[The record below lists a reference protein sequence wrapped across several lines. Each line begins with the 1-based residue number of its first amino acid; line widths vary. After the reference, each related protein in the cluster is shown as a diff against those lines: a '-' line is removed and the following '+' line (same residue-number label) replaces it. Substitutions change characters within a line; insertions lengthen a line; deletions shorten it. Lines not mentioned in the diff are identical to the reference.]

1 MHVYHVVFQHDET
14 CTTCNIEFVHDVS
27 CIMHRYL
34 HAIGRLLKT
43 ILITQLVSEQNI
55 LFNLILLFD
64 LILYVHS
71 TIFQLCGT
79 VLPGFNQY

>member
-1 MHVYHVVFQHDET
+1 MLQAVVFVTDV
-14 CTTCNIEFVHDVS
+14 IEIAIIFYLPINKSSNNNRFFV
-27 CIMHRYL
+27 C
-34 HAIGRLLKT
+34 
-43 ILITQLVSEQNI
+43 
-55 LFNLILLFD
+55 LFD